1 MPSLCANPCR
11 SGRYFSGSFYQDF
24 SKFGSLQNPESV
36 TYWVKS
42 TVIRTAIDYYRQH
55 RNENEQVSYEEILE
69 EWSTRPT
76 VYDQLSQ
83 EEVLKIMNEM
93 PNGYRVVAN
102 LFYIDGYT
110 HQEIAQ
116 MLGIAEG
123 TSKSQ
128 LARAREILKKK
139 LKAMGLWAITL

>member
-1 MPSLCANPCR
+1 
-11 SGRYFSGSFYQDF
+11 
-24 SKFGSLQNPESV
+24 
-36 TYWVKS
+36 
-42 TVIRTAIDYYRQH
+42 VIRTAIDYYRQH
-55 RNENEQVSYEEILE
+55 RNESEQVSYEAILE

-76 VYDQLSQ
+76 VYDQLTQ
-83 EEVLKIMNEM
+83 EEVLKMINEM

-116 MLGIAEG
+116 MLDIAEG

-128 LARAREILKKK
+128 LARAREILKREIESNGPLGNNLVTKYES
-139 LKAMGLWAITL
+139 

>member
-1 MPSLCANPCR
+1 
-11 SGRYFSGSFYQDF
+11 
-24 SKFGSLQNPESV
+24 
-36 TYWVKS
+36 
-42 TVIRTAIDYYRQH
+42 
-55 RNENEQVSYEEILE
+55 
-69 EWSTRPT
+69 
-76 VYDQLSQ
+76 VYDQLTQ
-83 EEVLKIMNEM
+83 EEVLKIINEM

-116 MLGIAEG
+116 LLGIAEG

-139 LKAMGLWAITL
+139 LKAMGLWALTL